1 MSGIDWDAI
10 EERKQPGPSDI
21 KSVIKQVQ
29 QMPGAGD
36 QQHVSAVFPIYG
48 DTLPNTPKGAWDNA
62 KIKVVKFK
70 KLKATN
76 AQLDRKNLIWH
87 LQNPGKSKMKSAH
100 NTHPQIILTSKGDYI
115 VSDGHHRLSA
125 LKLLGLK
132 KELCWLLKEQDMNK

>member
-10 EERKQPGPSDI
+10 EERKQPSPSDI

-62 KIKVVKFK
+62 KIKMVKFK

-76 AQLDRKNLIWH
+76 AQRDRKNLIWH